1 MRKQRL
7 EQVILEEA
15 EDIRQVA
22 QDIDYDVMGRIVDIL
37 KSVKKNR
44 R

>member
-22 QDIDYDVMGRIVDIL
+22 QDSDYDVMGRIVDIM